1 MRARVLFTVIA
12 LFSFST
18 LASANSSEKEIK
30 ALIEHFDK
38 KGKDIKPLLEDTRF
52 ELIENITGKFKRAV
66 EIKIEGIDD
75 YKRVINFDR
84 KKDKSAEFMKT
95 YSAELDKAE
104 KEYGIPKTVIVGIIG
119 VESEFGKYRGSY
131 NPFNAYVSMYVEGYR
146 KKWAL
151 AQLEELLEFA
161 ENHKLDI
168 MAMESSY
175 AGAMSYAQFIP
186 WSLNRW
192 FVGGDLYDMPNNI
205 YSVANY
211 LAHYKE
217 VTGSLEKSILRYNPS
232 SMYQQAVLAL
242 AEEAEV
248 HVDSGE

>member
-1 MRARVLFTVIA
+1 MRARVLFTICM
-12 LFSFST
+12 LIFISG
-18 LASANSSEKEIK
+18 LASANDSDKEIK
-30 ALIEHFDK
+30 ALIEHFNK
-38 KGKDIKPLLEDTRF
+38 KGKDIKPLLEDSRF
-52 ELIENITGKFKRAV
+52 GLIENITGKFKRAV
-66 EIKIEGIDD
+66 EIKIEGIED
-75 YKRVINFDR
+75 YKKVINFDR
-84 KKDKSAEFMKT
+84 KKGKAAEFMRT
-95 YSAELDKAE
+95 YAAELEKAE
-104 KEYGIPKTVIVGIIG
+104 SDYGIPKTVIVGIIG

-161 ENHKLDI
+161 EDHKLDI
-168 MAMESSY
+168 MEMESSY

-192 FVGGDLYDMPNNI
+192 FVGGDLYDMPSNI

-211 LAHYKE
+211 LSHYKE

-242 AEEAEV
+242 AQEAEV
-248 HVDSGE
+248 HATSGE

>member
-1 MRARVLFTVIA
+1 MRARVLFTIIA
-12 LFSFST
+12 LFSFSA

-192 FVGGDLYDMPNNI
+192 FVGSDLYNMPNNI

-248 HVDSGE
+248 HVDSGD

>member
-1 MRARVLFTVIA
+1 MRARVLFTIIA
-12 LFSFST
+12 LFSFSA

-38 KGKDIKPLLEDTRF
+38 IGKDIKPLLEDTRF

-192 FVGGDLYDMPNNI
+192 FVGSDLYNMPNNI

-211 LAHYKE
+211 LAHYKK

-248 HVDSGE
+248 HVDSGD